1 MRKGDKQQKEMK
13 EDSAA
18 REEEIFANA
27 PVGKALASMIVPTIV
42 SQVIIVI
49 YNLADTWFVGLTENA
64 NAVAA
69 VSLCLPVY
77 TILSA
82 ISNLFGIGGAGSLAR
97 ALGSK
102 DHERAKKILRLSVI
116 GAFFGALI
124 YAVLIGIFARPLLM
138 LIGGDSGTIDFAVTY
153 AVWTIVIGGIPTI
166 VGPACGHLIR
176 SMGHPK
182 TASFGMILGG
192 VLNIIFDPLF
202 MFVLLPPGNEV
213 AGAAMAT
220 ALSNFIGLIYFAVYL
235 YHHQKD
241 LDDQKGR
248 KKQPGAGALLY
259 DIAKGG
265 IPGFCMVAL
274 AMFSNCFLNSMI
286 STLGSEAVA
295 GIGIVRKI
303 DQLAYVVNQG
313 VTQGMLPLVAYC
325 YSSGRRDRMW
335 KAVGMSAVFSEGF
348 SLICM
353 AVSLIFSNELV
364 TIFIRDPKTIY
375 FGAEFL
381 RILCLAVPL
390 YTLTFVIIAVFQ
402 AVGRGVEPFVLSV
415 LHKGSLDIVLLF
427 ILRRLAGVERILWA
441 APTAEVIA
449 LIAGIIMLAAFWK
462 TLNMKYAQVR

>member
-82 ISNLFGIGGAGSLAR
+82 ISNLFGIGGAGSL
-97 ALGSK
+97 
-102 DHERAKKILRLSVI
+102 
-116 GAFFGALI
+116 
-124 YAVLIGIFARPLLM
+124 
-138 LIGGDSGTIDFAVTY
+138 
-153 AVWTIVIGGIPTI
+153 
-166 VGPACGHLIR
+166 
-176 SMGHPK
+176 
-182 TASFGMILGG
+182 
-192 VLNIIFDPLF
+192 
-202 MFVLLPPGNEV
+202 
-213 AGAAMAT
+213 
-220 ALSNFIGLIYFAVYL
+220 
-235 YHHQKD
+235 
-241 LDDQKGR
+241 
-248 KKQPGAGALLY
+248 LY
-259 DIAKGG
+259 DIVKGG

-274 AMFSNCFLNSMI
+274 AMFSNCFLNSII

-303 DQLAYVVNQG
+303 DQLAYAVNQG

-325 YSSGRRDRMW
+325 YSSGRRSRMW
-335 KAVGMSAVFSEGF
+335 KAVGISAVFSEGF

-353 AVSLIFSNELV
+353 AVSLIFSNELI

-449 LIAGIIMLAAFWK
+449 LITGIIMLAAFWK